1 MCDCYTYK
9 YSSRIRC
16 GRHKQYASCRC
27 DLRKQRIQYSNH
39 HNKNNNIIHSSCW
52 LWLFLILLLW
62 WNPNWVG
69 RVDSFAMMYGHGHQK
84 LQSIVS
90 IPSFPRHVSILSSS
104 SSGYYYRTLLAVL
117 CRGGSRSRS
126 TNDRRNH
133 HSILS
138 NGMLYSSSSSS
149 STSSNDAT
157 SGDGNRESLLPP
169 PNNQDDDNNKNNN
182 NKDHSGDDMNYAR
195 IAQQL
200 ELFLQIAKPYFVE
213 SMTARYLLLGV
224 IGLTMANSG
233 ISVAFSYVG
242 KDFWNA
248 LSIKDTTQFY
258 NVLWKYVVVL
268 SIGAPIVTMYTYQRE
283 QLAIHWREWMT
294 TRTFDLYRNNQVYY
308 KLERNRLNIDNPD
321 QRITEDVNSFT
332 SFSLS
337 LLITLLTSIID
348 LASFSTILWNIYP
361 QLFIAIILYAGTGT
375 IITTLLGKKLIGLN
389 FQQLRNEANLRY
401 SLVRLRDN
409 SESIA
414 FYAGEDIEG
423 YTIEQRLNNVVLNR
437 RNMNAA
443 QRNLEFFTNAYRYMV
458 QILPVAVVAPQYFA
472 GAIELGTISQSA
484 GAFNHILSDLSI
496 IINRFESLS
505 SFSAGIE
512 RLSSFYEAMRE
523 VDQQKNGTS
532 PLLEVSNRTSLMIN
546 IVKSSSSE
554 HASVN
559 NTEADH
565 LIGNQEQTSLKYG
578 DIDLQRWNQFENR
591 NDMTNGD
598 YMQRL
603 VLQIERLDL
612 VTPDL
617 KRLLIKDLNI
627 HLRHGEHLL
636 IVGDSG
642 TGKSS
647 LLRAI
652 AGLWTSG
659 NGMIGRPADDDVY
672 FLPQRPYCTIGSL
685 KDQLLYPSLEFHNPE
700 EMMLNSTAS
709 TKEIGNQI
717 VPRSHWL
724 KQTLSDDD
732 LLKILE
738 KVEML
743 DVAIRAGD
751 GDPIKGLSIVLDWS
765 NILSLGEQQRLAFG
779 RLLVNRPKLVIVDEA
794 TSALDIRSE
803 ARMYQILQD
812 MARTVVDNNDIESSS
827 SRWKVGMTYISVGH
841 RPSLIVFHNKKL
853 RLGGEKADHEFTT
866 IEKSNF
872 ELPKQ
877 LY

>member
-1 MCDCYTYK
+1 MIDCRGVHGWAMTNGGYHHHHQRPRALQI
-9 YSSRIRC
+9 SSSFLSLDKGRRIP
-16 GRHKQYASCRC
+16 
-27 DLRKQRIQYSNH
+27 
-39 HNKNNNIIHSSCW
+39 
-52 LWLFLILLLW
+52 LFIRGGGLE
-62 WNPNWVG
+62 ND
-69 RVDSFAMMYGHGHQK
+69 RY
-84 LQSIVS
+84 
-90 IPSFPRHVSILSSS
+90 IPYHSSS
-104 SSGYYYRTLLAVL
+104 SSLP
-117 CRGGSRSRS
+117 
-126 TNDRRNH
+126 NWK
-133 HSILS
+133 
-138 NGMLYSSSSSS
+138 LYGRHDS
-149 STSSNDAT
+149 
-157 SGDGNRESLLPP
+157 
-169 PNNQDDDNNKNNN
+169 DDNSIENENNTVSSHIQPSLN
-182 NKDHSGDDMNYAR
+182 DNHNRTDEINFAR
-195 IAQQL
+195 IAQQFQ
-200 ELFLQIAKPYFVE
+200 LFLQIAKPYFME
-213 SMTARYLLLGV
+213 SSTARFLLLGV

-258 NVLWKYVVVL
+258 QVLGKYVVVL
-268 SIGAPIVTMYTYQRE
+268 SVGAPIVTMYTYQRE

-294 TRTFDLYRNNQVYY
+294 ARTFELYRNNQVYY

-361 QLFIAIILYAGTGT
+361 KLFIAIILYAGSGT
-375 IITTLLGKKLIGLN
+375 IITTILGKTLIGLN

-423 YTIEQRLNNVVLNR
+423 YTIEQKLNNVVENR
-437 RNMNAA
+437 RSINAA

-472 GAIELGTISQSA
+472 GVIELGTISQSA

-523 VDQQKNGTS
+523 VDQQKNTSS
-532 PLLEVSNRTSLMIN
+532 PLLEVSNRTSLMVNVITTPL
-546 IVKSSSSE
+546 SE
-554 HASVN
+554 HSLLN
-559 NTEADH
+559 TTEAEH
-565 LIGNQEQTSLKYG
+565 RFGNEERILPKYG
-578 DIDLQRWNQFENR
+578 EIDLRRWNQVDGMIDMAHG
-591 NDMTNGD
+591 NDVT
-598 YMQRL
+598 RL
-603 VLQIERLDL
+603 VLQIEHLDL
-612 VTPDL
+612 VTPDQ
-617 KRLLIKDLNI
+617 KRLLIRDLNI

-659 NGMIGRPADDDVY
+659 NGIIGRPADDDVY
-672 FLPQRPYCTIGSL
+672 FLPQRPYCTVGSL
-685 KDQLLYPSLEFHNPE
+685 KDQLLYPSLEFLDSE
-700 EMMLNSTAS
+700 AMLLNSSVLA
-709 TKEIGNQI
+709 KDIGNKI
-717 VPRSHWL
+717 VPKSHWL
-724 KQTLSDDD
+724 KDTLSDDD
-732 LLKILE
+732 LLQILE

-779 RLLVNRPKLVIVDEA
+779 RVLVNRPKLVIVDEA

-803 ARMYQILQD
+803 ARMYHILQD
-812 MARTVVDNNDIESSS
+812 MARTIVNDKRIEASSSSSS
-827 SRWKVGMTYISVGH
+827 SRSNVGMTYISVGH

-853 RLGGEKADHEFTT
+853 RLGGEKAEHEFTT